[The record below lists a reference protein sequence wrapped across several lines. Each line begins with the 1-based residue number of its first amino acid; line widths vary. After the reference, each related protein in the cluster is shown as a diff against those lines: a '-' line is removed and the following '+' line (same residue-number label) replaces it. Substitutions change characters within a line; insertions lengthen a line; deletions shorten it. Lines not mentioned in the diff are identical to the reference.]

1 MSSLGDERAVCRAG
15 SINRLKADL
24 RGDAQQCV
32 EADETPS
39 LDRPPEGRRT
49 RRPIRSNRT
58 GPQSEVK
65 LQTPL
70 NHEGVALPNLR

>member
-32 EADETPS
+32 EADALPGLPT
-39 LDRPPEGRRT
+39 RRT
-49 RRPIRSNRT
+49 PDSPTYPI
-58 GPQSEVK
+58 E
-65 LQTPL
+65 
-70 NHEGVALPNLR
+70 